1 MTAILRKELKMY
13 YCSLFSYVY
22 YMIFFLAT
30 GVLFSYNCLTN
41 SNTQFGYYV
50 MNYVFWIVAV
60 MIPICAMR
68 MFSMERR
75 EKTDQM
81 LYTAPVSTLEVLV
94 GKYLAT
100 MIFLFLPVVLS
111 LLYPWM
117 IHSYGTLNMDFLIC
131 AYIGGCLLVF
141 ALLSICILLSTLT
154 ANSILSV
161 VLCYGMLGIFL
172 LLRVLEQLVP
182 DDGFLYTFFHEISIY
197 NKYNDMVSGI
207 VRSGDVVYMFAL
219 GIVFFVLA
227 WISLLRDRKRRTM
240 IWLCGI
246 GTICLGAISSLLA
259 FRYTKV
265 YDFTPEKILTL
276 SEKTIENISDVEEDT
291 YIYYMGEKSQAN
303 ATYVELLNKYAKLNP
318 HILVEYVP
326 LDDKVFSDI
335 YLKDLPEINEAS
347 MVVATSQRYIVLDS
361 KDYVTITQSGTYSY
375 RQLIEIEDQLTS
387 SILYTNSKNTITV
400 MHGVGHGEKALPVS
414 FTNLMSRNRY
424 EWKTLDISEDTND
437 ISSSLTENVS
447 ALFLFAPQEDF
458 NQQELK
464 ILDNYLKSGGTIMV
478 SVDPLNE
485 DLTNF
490 YGFLKDKGLDIQS
503 GVLVDKTEG
512 NYVLDT
518 ENYIRPYVKESEYTQ
533 EVIRKNLNVITY
545 TSKGI
550 ARHGSANGYEA
561 TDLLLSSATS
571 FSKVDNFDNLTS
583 QGENDISGP
592 FSVASVAENP
602 EEGRVFLITSDVFF
616 NQEAD
621 EESGGANRRFFVEI
635 MKKLTNNTDTIWI
648 EGKVMNSQDALYP
661 QKILLFTKI
670 VTIGVI
676 PMLILITGIL
686 LLIGRKKNL
695 GWNYIEKKRR
705 EKMEN

>member
-81 LYTAPVSTLEVLV
+81 LYTAPVSTLEVLI

-246 GTICLGAISSLLA
+246 GTVCLGVISSLLA

-686 LLIGRKKNL
+686 LLIGRKKNF

-705 EKMEN
+705 KKLEN